1 MERRRRLWGFQAET
15 YGASCRN
22 PSDCLVGDSIA
33 QGMRSDRLRTGS
45 LDSGVLDSG
54 VFDRPAR
61 AVVGC
66 FHMMDEIGEARIYR
80 APRET

>member
-1 MERRRRLWGFQAET
+1 MSGFHREGRHLRGFHAET

-22 PSDCLVGDSIA
+22 PSDCLVRDSIA
-33 QGMRSDRLRTGS
+33 QGMRSDRLRAGS
-45 LDSGVLDSG
+45 LDNGA
-54 VFDRPAR
+54 FDRPAR

-66 FHMMDEIGEARIYR
+66 FPMMDEIGEARIYR